1 MPVKNNNNTIHSDS
15 ESQKWLD
22 EGDDDDAD
30 RQTLFDGAF
39 VLADLLNSSGDFP
52 VERTTHVEEN
62 EDG

>member
-1 MPVKNNNNTIHSDS
+1 MKEMMMMMQS
-15 ESQKWLD
+15 
-22 EGDDDDAD
+22 D

-52 VERTTHVEEN
+52 VKRTTHVEEN